1 MPPVCHVNNGCR
13 VGISGALFFA
23 EKGHWAWLFEPRC
36 ALLLAQIRS
45 KCRSILRAVWS
56 LSLSELLVA
65 VLQPGALVTLLVL
78 AGSIVLFIGG
88 WLAPEL
94 TGLLAVGLLVAA
106 GVLDSAEAVAGF
118 GSPALITLMGL
129 FALSAG
135 LFRSGC
141 LDRLR
146 ALIGSEAVRTPKR
159 MIALMVMVV
168 GPVSAVVPNTPIVAS
183 LLPVVEGWCQ
193 RRGISP
199 SKVLLP
205 LSFATVL
212 GGTLTLLGSS
222 VNLLASEVSSKLGY
236 GAFGLFSFTPIGFG
250 VWLAGGTV
258 MVLLA
263 DRLLPDR
270 GADDDDLMASLSS
283 GGYLTEVEIPVGSE
297 LIGQSLHGSRL
308 QRRFDVD
315 VLELQRGSERFLPPL
330 ADRTL
335 VLGDRLLLRC
345 SRLDLLRLQQDHTVV
360 LAPTPESL
368 LVPDQRNNQRMVE
381 VLLPAGSTLAGDC
394 LRDLRFR
401 QRCNVTVLALRRGNE
416 VLRERL
422 GRVQLKEGD
431 VLLLQGP
438 KDAIR
443 GLQANNDLVVLE
455 QLEKDLPTVSRKR
468 VALLIG
474 GLVILL
480 PALELM
486 PLMASVLLGTVAMVA
501 TGCLRAG
508 ELQRAIRLDVILLL
522 GSLASF
528 SVAMEKTGLAQALA
542 QALMLRLADWP
553 VYAAL
558 LAVYVFTILLTE
570 VMSNAATVA
579 MLIPIAGQLAQ
590 GLQQPPMAFLYA
602 VLFAASQSFL
612 SPVGYQTNLMVFGP
626 GRYRFLD
633 IPRYGFPLTLTMI
646 LVVPLLICRWFALS

>member
-1 MPPVCHVNNGCR
+1 MYVSRDC
-13 VGISGALFFA
+13 SASLSD
-23 EKGHWAWLFEPRC
+23 
-36 ALLLAQIRS
+36 LLA
-45 KCRSILRAVWS
+45 
-56 LSLSELLVA
+56 A
-65 VLQPGALVTLLVL
+65 VLQPGALITLVVL
-78 AGSIVLFIGG
+78 SGSIVLFIGG

-94 TGLLAVGLLVAA
+94 TGLLAAALLIVT
-106 GVLDSAEAVAGF
+106 GVLKPGEALEGF
-118 GSPALITLMGL
+118 GSTALVTLMGL
-129 FALSAG
+129 FVLSAG
-135 LFRSGC
+135 LFRSGG

-146 ALIGSEAVRTPKR
+146 GLIGSDAIRSPKR
-159 MIALMVMVV
+159 MIALMVGAV
-168 GPVSAVVPNTPIVAS
+168 GPVSAFVPNTPIVAS
-183 LLPVVEGWCQ
+183 LLPVVESWCQ
-193 RRGISP
+193 RRRISP

-212 GGTLTLLGSS
+212 GGTMTLLGSS
-222 VNLLASEVSSKLGY
+222 VNLLASEVSNKLGY
-236 GAFGLFSFTPIGFG
+236 GAFGLFSFTPIGIG
-250 VWLAGGTV
+250 VWLVGGLV

-263 DRLLPDR
+263 DRFLPDR
-270 GADDDDLMASLSS
+270 GTDDDDLIASLSS
-283 GGYLTEVEIPVGSE
+283 SGYLTEVKIPLGSE

-315 VLELQRGSERFLPPL
+315 VLELHRGRERFMPPL
-330 ADRTL
+330 ADHTL
-335 VLGDRLLLRC
+335 MLEDRLLLRC
-345 SRLDLLRLQQDHTVV
+345 SREDLLRLQQDHTVV
-360 LAPTPESL
+360 LAPTPEEPGM
-368 LVPDQRNNQRMVE
+368 PDQQNNQRMVE
-381 VLLPAGSTLAGDC
+381 VLLPSGSSLAGDC

-401 QRCNVTVLALRRGNE
+401 QRYNATVLALRRGNE

-422 GRVQLKEGD
+422 GRAQLREGD

-474 GLVILL
+474 ALVILL
-480 PALELM
+480 PSFEII
-486 PLMASVLLGTVAMVA
+486 PLVASVLLGTVAMVA
-501 TGCLRAG
+501 SGCLRAG

-528 SVAMEKTGLAQALA
+528 SVALEKTGLAAAFAKAL
-542 QALMLRLADWP
+542 LLGLENWP

-558 LAVYVFTILLTE
+558 LVVFLFTTLLTE

-579 MLIPIAGQLAQ
+579 MLIPIAGQLAV
-590 GLQQPPMAFLYA
+590 GLGHPPIAFIYT
-602 VLFAASQSFL
+602 VLFGASQSFL

-633 IPRYGFPLTLTMI
+633 IARYGLPLTIVMTL
-646 LVVPLLICRWFALS
+646 LVPFLVCRWFGL

>member
-1 MPPVCHVNNGCR
+1 MAELFSSITP
-13 VGISGALFFA
+13 SGWITLAI
-23 EKGHWAWLFEPRC
+23 
-36 ALLLAQIRS
+36 LL
-45 KCRSILRAVWS
+45 
-56 LSLSELLVA
+56 
-65 VLQPGALVTLLVL
+65 
-78 AGSIVLFIGG
+78 GSIVLFVGG
-88 WLAPEL
+88 WLAPEV
-94 TGLLAVGLLVAA
+94 TGLLAAALLMVC
-106 GVLDSAEAVAGF
+106 GVLKPSEAVAGF

-135 LFRSGC
+135 LFRSGA

-146 ALIGSEAVRTPKR
+146 ALIGSDAVRSPKR
-159 MIALMVMVV
+159 MISLMVAAV
-168 GPVSAVVPNTPIVAS
+168 GPVSAFVPNTPIVAS

-212 GGTLTLLGSS
+212 GGTISLLGSS

-236 GAFGLFSFTPIGFG
+236 GSFGLFEFSAIGIG
-250 VWLAGGTV
+250 VWLVGGVV

-270 GADDDDLMASLSS
+270 GRNDDDLVGSLASS
-283 GGYLTEVEIPVGSE
+283 GYLTEVRIPAGSE
-297 LIGQSLHGSRL
+297 LVGQSLHGSRL
-308 QRRFDVD
+308 QRRFDLD
-315 VLELQRGSERFLPPL
+315 VLELHRGSERFLPPL

-345 SRLDLLRLQQDHTVV
+345 SREDLLRLQQDHTIE
-360 LAPTPESL
+360 LAP
-368 LVPDQRNNQRMVE
+368 VPDSPRDTPADQQNNQRMVE

-401 QRCNVTVLALRRGNE
+401 QRYNVTVLALRRGNA

-422 GRVQLKEGD
+422 GRAQLREGD

-443 GLQANNDLVVLE
+443 GLQASNDLVVLE

-468 VALLIG
+468 MALLIA
-474 GLVILL
+474 GLVIVL
-480 PALELM
+480 PTFELV
-486 PLMASVLLGTVAMVA
+486 PLVASVLLGTVAMVA
-501 TGCLRAG
+501 AGCLRPG

-528 SVAMEKTGLAQALA
+528 SIALEKTGLASALA
-542 QALMLRLADWP
+542 QGLLTNLNHWP
-553 VYAAL
+553 VYGAL
-558 LAVYVFTILLTE
+558 LVVFLFTTLLTE

-579 MLIPIAGQLAQ
+579 MLIPIAAQLAV
-590 GLQQPPMAFLYA
+590 GLQQPPMAFIFA
-602 VLFAASQSFL
+602 VLFGASQSFL

-633 IPRYGFPLTLTMI
+633 VARYGVPLTLTMTV
-646 LVVPLLICRWFALS
+646 LVPWLICRQFGL

>member
-1 MPPVCHVNNGCR
+1 M
-13 VGISGALFFA
+13 SD
-23 EKGHWAWLFEPRC
+23 
-36 ALLLAQIRS
+36 LLAA
-45 KCRSILRAVWS
+45 L
-56 LSLSELLVA
+56 
-65 VLQPGALVTLLVL
+65 LQPGALITLVVL
-78 AGSIVLFIGG
+78 LGSVVLFVSG

-94 TGLLAVGLLVAA
+94 TGLLAAGTLVAT
-106 GVLDSAEAVAGF
+106 GVLQPAEAMAGF

-129 FALSAG
+129 FAIAAA
-135 LFRSGC
+135 LFRSGA

-146 ALIGSEAVRTPKR
+146 ALIGSDAVRSPRR
-159 MIALMVMVV
+159 MIALMVAAV

-183 LLPVVEGWCQ
+183 LLPVIEGWCQ
-193 RRGISP
+193 RRRIPP

-236 GAFGLFSFTPIGFG
+236 GGFGLFSFTPIGIG
-250 VWLAGGTV
+250 VWLVGGVV
-258 MVLLA
+258 MLLLA

-270 GADDDDLMASLSS
+270 GSNDDDLMADLSS
-283 GGYLTEVEIPVGSE
+283 SGYLTEVEIPPASE
-297 LIGQSLHGSRL
+297 LIGRSLHASRL

-315 VLELQRGSERFLPPL
+315 VLELHRGSERFLPPL

-335 VLGDRLLLRC
+335 ALGDRLLLRC
-345 SRLDLLRLQQDHTVV
+345 SREDLLRLQQDHTVV
-360 LAPTPESL
+360 LAPTPEEP
-368 LVPDQRNNQRMVE
+368 VAPDQQNNQRMVE
-381 VLLPAGSTLAGDC
+381 VLLPSGSTLAGDC

-401 QRCNVTVLALRRGNE
+401 QRYNATVLALRRGNA

-422 GRVQLKEGD
+422 GRVQLRDGD

-443 GLQANNDLVVLE
+443 GLQASNDLVVLE

-474 GLVILL
+474 ALVILL
-480 PALELM
+480 PALEIM
-486 PLMASVLLGTVAMVA
+486 PLVASVLLGTVAMVA

-528 SVAMEKTGLAQALA
+528 SVALEKTGLAAALA
-542 QALMLRLADWP
+542 GALLRTLEHWP

-558 LAVYVFTILLTE
+558 LAVFLFTTLLTE

-579 MLIPIAGQLAQ
+579 MLIPVAGQLAQ
-590 GLQQPPMAFLYA
+590 GLGQPPLAFIYA
-602 VLFAASQSFL
+602 VLFGASQSFL

-633 IPRYGFPLTLTMI
+633 VPRYGFPLTVTMA
-646 LVVPLLICRWFALS
+646 LLVPLLICRWFGLQG

>member
-1 MPPVCHVNNGCR
+1 M
-13 VGISGALFFA
+13 
-23 EKGHWAWLFEPRC
+23 
-36 ALLLAQIRS
+36 QD
-45 KCRSILRAVWS
+45 
-56 LSLSELLVA
+56 LVAA
-65 VLQPGALVTLLVL
+65 VLQPGALITLLIL
-78 AGSIVLFIGG
+78 TGSIVLFIGG

-94 TGLLAVGLLVAA
+94 TGLLAAALLIVT
-106 GVLDSAEAVAGF
+106 GVLKPAEAVEGF

-129 FALSAG
+129 FVLSAG
-135 LFRSGC
+135 LFRSGG

-146 ALIGSEAVRTPKR
+146 ALIGSDAIRSPKR
-159 MIALMVMVV
+159 MIALMVGAVA
-168 GPVSAVVPNTPIVAS
+168 PVSAFVPNTPIVAS
-183 LLPVVEGWCQ
+183 LLPVVESWCQ

-212 GGTLTLLGSS
+212 GGTMTLLGSS

-236 GAFGLFSFTPIGFG
+236 GAFGLFSFTAIGIG
-250 VWLAGGTV
+250 VWLVGGV
-258 MVLLA
+258 LMVLLA
-263 DRLLPDR
+263 DRFLPDR
-270 GADDDDLMASLSS
+270 GTDDDDLIANLSS
-283 GGYLTEVEIPVGSE
+283 SGYLTEVEIPVGSE

-315 VLELQRGSERFLPPL
+315 VLELHRENERFLPPL

-335 VLGDRLLLRC
+335 ALGDRLLLRC
-345 SRLDLLRLQQDHTVV
+345 SREDLLRLQQDHTVV
-360 LAPTPESL
+360 LAPTPDEPGT
-368 LVPDQRNNQRMVE
+368 PDQQNNQRMVE
-381 VLLPAGSTLAGDC
+381 VLLPSGSALAGDC

-401 QRCNVTVLALRRGNE
+401 QRYNATVLALRRGNA
-416 VLRERL
+416 VLRESL
-422 GRVQLKEGD
+422 GRAQLREGD

-455 QLEKDLPTVSRKR
+455 QLEKDLPTVSRKS

-474 GLVILL
+474 ALVILL
-480 PALELM
+480 PSFEII
-486 PLMASVLLGTVAMVA
+486 PLVASVLLGTVAMVA
-501 TGCLRAG
+501 SGCLRAG

-528 SVAMEKTGLAQALA
+528 SVALEKTGLATAFAKAL
-542 QALMLRLADWP
+542 LLGLENWP

-558 LAVYVFTILLTE
+558 LVVFLFTTLLTE

-579 MLIPIAGQLAQ
+579 MVIPIAGQLAV
-590 GLQQPPMAFLYA
+590 GLEQPPMAFIYA
-602 VLFAASQSFL
+602 VLFGASQSFL

-633 IPRYGFPLTLTMI
+633 IARYGFPLTIAMT
-646 LVVPLLICRWFALS
+646 LVVPFLISRWFGL

>member
-1 MPPVCHVNNGCR
+1 M
-13 VGISGALFFA
+13 ADLF
-23 EKGHWAWLFEPRC
+23 
-36 ALLLAQIRS
+36 S
-45 KCRSILRAVWS
+45 
-56 LSLSELLVA
+56 A
-65 VLQPGALVTLLVL
+65 VLQPGALITLLVL

-94 TGLLAVGLLVAA
+94 TGLLAAALLMVT
-106 GVLDSAEAVAGF
+106 GVLKPSEAVEGF
-118 GSPALITLMGL
+118 GSPALVTLMGL
-129 FALSAG
+129 FAISAA
-135 LFRSGC
+135 LFRSGG

-146 ALIGSEAVRTPKR
+146 AMIGSDAVRSPKR
-159 MIALMVMVV
+159 MIAVMVAAV
-168 GPVSAVVPNTPIVAS
+168 GPVSAFVPNTPIVAS
-183 LLPVVEGWCQ
+183 LLPVIEGWCQ
-193 RRGISP
+193 RRRVSP

-212 GGTLTLLGSS
+212 GGTMTLLGSS

-236 GAFGLFSFTPIGFG
+236 GAFGLFSFTPIGIG
-250 VWLAGGTV
+250 VWAIGGAV
-258 MVLLA
+258 MLLLA
-263 DRLLPDR
+263 DRFLPDR
-270 GADDDDLMASLSS
+270 GTDDDDLIASLSS
-283 GGYLTEVEIPVGSE
+283 SGYLTEVEIPSGSE
-297 LIGQSLHGSRL
+297 LIGQSLHASRL

-315 VLELQRGSERFLPPL
+315 VLELHRGSERFLPPL

-345 SRLDLLRLQQDHTVV
+345 NREDLLRLQQDHTVV
-360 LAPTPESL
+360 LAPTSEEPIR
-368 LVPDQRNNQRMVE
+368 PDQQNNQRMVE
-381 VLLPAGSTLAGDC
+381 VLLPSGSTLAGDC

-401 QRCNVTVLALRRGNE
+401 QRYNVTVLALRRGNE

-422 GRVQLKEGD
+422 GRVELRDGD

-474 GLVILL
+474 ALVILL
-480 PALELM
+480 PSFEVI
-486 PLMASVLLGTVAMVA
+486 PLVASVLLGTVAMVA
-501 TGCLRAG
+501 TGCLRPG

-528 SVAMEKTGLAQALA
+528 SVALEKTGLAAA
-542 QALMLRLADWP
+542 FAK
-553 VYAAL
+553 AL
-558 LAVYVFTILLTE
+558 LVGLNGWSVYGALLVVFLFTTLLTE

-579 MLIPIAGQLAQ
+579 MVIPIAGQLAQ
-590 GLQQPPMAFLYA
+590 GLDQPPMAFIYA
-602 VLFAASQSFL
+602 VLFGASQSFL

-633 IPRYGFPLTLTMI
+633 IARYGFPLTIVMTLA
-646 LVVPLLICRWFALS
+646 VPFLICRWFGL

>member
-1 MPPVCHVNNGCR
+1 M
-13 VGISGALFFA
+13 AD
-23 EKGHWAWLFEPRC
+23 
-36 ALLLAQIRS
+36 LLS
-45 KCRSILRAVWS
+45 
-56 LSLSELLVA
+56 A
-65 VLQPGALVTLLVL
+65 VLQPGALITLLVL
-78 AGSIVLFIGG
+78 AGSVVLFVSG

-94 TGLLAVGLLVAA
+94 TGLLAAALLMAS
-106 GVLDSAEAVAGF
+106 GVLTPEEAVAGF

-129 FALSAG
+129 FAISAG
-135 LFRSGC
+135 LFRSGG

-146 ALIGSEAVRTPKR
+146 ALIGSDAVRSPKR
-159 MIALMVMVV
+159 MIAVMVAAV
-168 GPVSAVVPNTPIVAS
+168 GPVSAFVPNTPIVAS
-183 LLPVVEGWCQ
+183 LLPVMEGWCQ
-193 RRGISP
+193 RRGVSP

-236 GAFGLFSFTPIGFG
+236 GSFGLFSFTPIGIA
-250 VWLAGGTV
+250 VWLVGGAV
-258 MVLLA
+258 MLLLA

-270 GADDDDLMASLSS
+270 GSDDDNLIASLASS
-283 GGYLTEVEIPVGSE
+283 GYLTEVQIPLGSE
-297 LIGQSLHGSRL
+297 LIGQSLHASRL

-315 VLELQRGSERFLPPL
+315 VLELHRGSERFLPPL

-335 VLGDRLLLRC
+335 ALSDRLLLRC
-345 SRLDLLRLQQDHTVV
+345 SREDLLRLQQDHTVV
-360 LAPTPESL
+360 LAPTSEEPIG
-368 LVPDQRNNQRMVE
+368 PDRQNNQRMVE

-401 QRCNVTVLALRRGNE
+401 QRYNLTVLALRRGNA

-422 GRVQLKEGD
+422 GRAQLREGD

-480 PALELM
+480 PSFNLI
-486 PLMASVLLGTVAMVA
+486 PLVASVLLGTVAMVA
-501 TGCLRAG
+501 SGCLRPG

-522 GSLASF
+522 GSLACF
-528 SVAMEKTGLAQALA
+528 SQALEKTGLAASLA
-542 QALMLRLADWP
+542 QGLLLGLQNWP
-553 VYAAL
+553 IYAAL
-558 LAVYVFTILLTE
+558 LVVFLFTTLLTE

-579 MLIPIAGQLAQ
+579 MLIPIAGQLAH
-590 GLQQPPMAFLYA
+590 GLDQPPMAFIYA
-602 VLFAASQSFL
+602 VLFGASQSFL

-633 IPRYGFPLTLTMI
+633 IPRYGFPLTITMTV
-646 LVVPLLICRWFALS
+646 VVPFLICRWFGL

>member
-1 MPPVCHVNNGCR
+1 MADLLP
-13 VGISGALFFA
+13 AL
-23 EKGHWAWLFEPRC
+23 
-36 ALLLAQIRS
+36 
-45 KCRSILRAVWS
+45 
-56 LSLSELLVA
+56 
-65 VLQPGALVTLLVL
+65 LQPGALITLVVV
-78 AGSIVLFIGG
+78 AGSVVLFISG
-88 WLAPEL
+88 WLAPEV
-94 TGLLAVGLLVAA
+94 TGLLAAALLIIT
-106 GVLDSAEAVAGF
+106 GVLKPAEALEGF

-135 LFRSGC
+135 LFRSGG

-146 ALIGSEAVRTPKR
+146 ALIGSDAVRSPKR
-159 MIALMVMVV
+159 MIALMVAAV
-168 GPVSAVVPNTPIVAS
+168 GPVSAFVPNTPIVAS
-183 LLPVVEGWCQ
+183 LLPVIEGWCQ
-193 RRGISP
+193 RRRIAP

-212 GGTLTLLGSS
+212 GGTMTLLGSS

-236 GAFGLFSFTPIGFG
+236 GAFGLFSFTPIGIG
-250 VWLAGGTV
+250 VWLVGGCV

-263 DRLLPDR
+263 DRFLPNR
-270 GADDDDLMASLSS
+270 VDLDEDLVSDLASS
-283 GGYLTEVEIPVGSE
+283 GYLTEVQIPTDSE
-297 LIGQSLHGSRL
+297 LIGQTLHGSRL

-315 VLELQRGSERFLPPL
+315 VLELHRGSERFLPPL

-345 SRLDLLRLQQDHTVV
+345 GREDLLRLQQDHTVV
-360 LAPTPESL
+360 LAPTPEEPIR
-368 LVPDQRNNQRMVE
+368 PDQQNKQRMVE
-381 VLLPAGSTLAGDC
+381 VLLPSGSSLAGDC

-401 QRCNVTVLALRRGNE
+401 QRYNATVLALRRGNE

-422 GRVQLKEGD
+422 GRIELREGD

-438 KDAIR
+438 QDAIR

-455 QLEKDLPTVSRKR
+455 QLEKDLPTISRKR
-468 VALLIG
+468 VALLIVA
-474 GLVILL
+474 LVILM
-480 PALELM
+480 PAFEII
-486 PLMASVLLGTVAMVA
+486 PLVAAVLLGTVAMVA
-501 TGCLRAG
+501 TGCLRSG

-528 SVAMEKTGLAQALA
+528 SVALEKTGLAAALA
-542 QALMLRLADWP
+542 KALLAGLHSWP

-558 LAVYVFTILLTE
+558 LVVFLFTTLLTE

-590 GLQQPPMAFLYA
+590 GLDQPPMAFIFT
-602 VLFAASQSFL
+602 VLFGASQSFL

-633 IPRYGFPLTLTMI
+633 IARYGFPLTIVMTL
-646 LVVPLLICRWFALS
+646 LVPFLVCRWFGI

>member
-1 MPPVCHVNNGCR
+1 MADFLA
-13 VGISGALFFA
+13 AL
-23 EKGHWAWLFEPRC
+23 
-36 ALLLAQIRS
+36 
-45 KCRSILRAVWS
+45 
-56 LSLSELLVA
+56 
-65 VLQPGALVTLLVL
+65 LQPGALTTLLVL
-78 AGSIVLFIGG
+78 AGAIVLFVTG
-88 WLAPEL
+88 WLAPEI
-94 TGLLAVGLLVAA
+94 TGLLAAALLIVG
-106 GVLDSAEAVAGF
+106 GVLKPSEAVEGF

-135 LFRSGC
+135 LLRSGG

-146 ALIGSEAVRTPKR
+146 ALIGSDAVRSPKR
-159 MIALMVMVV
+159 MIAVMVAAV
-168 GPVSAVVPNTPIVAS
+168 APVSAFVPNTPIVAS

-212 GGTLTLLGSS
+212 GGTMTLLGSS

-236 GAFGLFSFTPIGFG
+236 GAFGLFDFTPIGIG
-250 VWLAGGTV
+250 VWLVGSLV

-263 DRLLPDR
+263 DRFLPDR
-270 GADDDDLMASLSS
+270 GRNDDDLLADLSS
-283 GGYLTEVEIPVGSE
+283 SGYLTEVKIPAGSE

-315 VLELQRGSERFLPPL
+315 VLELHRASERFLPPL

-335 VLGDRLLLRC
+335 MLGDRLLLRC
-345 SRLDLLRLQQDHTVV
+345 SREDLLRLQQEHTVI
-360 LAPTPESL
+360 LAPMPEEQIL
-368 LVPDQRNNQRMVE
+368 PDQQNNQRLVE
-381 VLLPAGSTLAGDC
+381 VLLPSGSTLAGDC

-401 QRCNVTVLALRRGNE
+401 QRYNVTVLALRRGNA

-422 GRVQLKEGD
+422 GRAALREGD

-468 VALLIG
+468 VALLIAA
-474 GLVILL
+474 LVLLL
-480 PALELM
+480 PSLEII
-486 PLMASVLLGTVAMVA
+486 PLVAAVLLGTVAMVA
-501 TGCLRAG
+501 TGCLRPG
-508 ELQRAIRLDVILLL
+508 DLQRAIRLDVILLL
-522 GSLASF
+522 GSLGSF
-528 SVAMEKTGLAQALA
+528 SVALEKTGLAAALA
-542 QALMLRLADWP
+542 QGLLAGLHDWP

-558 LAVYVFTILLTE
+558 LVVFLFTTLLTE

-579 MLIPIAGQLAQ
+579 MVIPIAGQLAQ
-590 GLQQPPMAFLYA
+590 GLDQPPMAFIYA
-602 VLFAASQSFL
+602 VLFGASQSFL

-633 IPRYGFPLTLTMI
+633 IARYGFPLTIAMT
-646 LVVPLLICRWFALS
+646 VTVPWLICRWFGL

>member
-1 MPPVCHVNNGCR
+1 MLQ
-13 VGISGALFFA
+13 LFA
-23 EKGHWAWLFEPRC
+23 AITPAGW
-36 ALLLAQIRS
+36 
-45 KCRSILRAVWS
+45 
-56 LSLSELLVA
+56 
-65 VLQPGALVTLLVL
+65 VTLLVL
-78 AGSIVLFIGG
+78 ALSVTLFVSGR
-88 WLAPEL
+88 LAPEV
-94 TGLLAVGLLVAA
+94 TALLAAALLIVT
-106 GVLDSAEAVAGF
+106 GVLKPSEAVEGF

-135 LFRSGC
+135 LFRSGA

-146 ALIGSEAVRTPKR
+146 GLLGSDAVRTPRR
-159 MIALMVMVV
+159 MITLMVTAVA
-168 GPVSAVVPNTPIVAS
+168 PVSAFVPNTPIVAA
-183 LLPVVEGWCQ
+183 LLPVVESWCH

-212 GGTLTLLGSS
+212 GGTMTLLGSS
-222 VNLLASEVSSKLGY
+222 VNLLASEVSGKLGY
-236 GAFGLFSFTPIGFG
+236 GTFGLFSFTPIGLG
-250 VWLAGGTV
+250 VWLGGGTV
-258 MVLLA
+258 MVLLS

-270 GADDDDLMASLSS
+270 GSNDDDLVSNLTSS
-283 GGYLTEVEIPVGSE
+283 GYLTDVRIPAGSE

-315 VLELQRGSERFLPPL
+315 VLELHRGQERFLPPL

-335 VLGDRLLLRC
+335 MLGDRLLLRC
-345 SRLDLLRLQQDHTVV
+345 SREDLLRLQQDHTIE
-360 LAPTPESL
+360 LAPLPDHPIK
-368 LVPDQRNNQRMVE
+368 PDQQNNQRTVE

-401 QRCNVTVLALRRGNE
+401 QRYNVTVLALRRGNA

-422 GRVQLKEGD
+422 GRAPLREGD

-455 QLEKDLPTVSRKR
+455 QLEKDLPTVSRKGL
-468 VALLIG
+468 ALVIAA
-474 GLVILL
+474 LVILL
-480 PALELM
+480 SSLELM
-486 PLMASVLLGTVAMVA
+486 PLVAAVLLGTVAMVA
-501 TGCLRAG
+501 TGCLRPG

-522 GSLASF
+522 GALASF
-528 SVAMEKTGLAQALA
+528 SIALEKTGLAAVLA
-542 QALMLRLADWP
+542 QALLAGLNHWP

-558 LAVYVFTILLTE
+558 LVVFLFTTLLTE

-579 MLIPIAGQLAQ
+579 MLIPIAGQLAL
-590 GLQQPPMAFLYA
+590 GLGHPPMAFIYA
-602 VLFAASQSFL
+602 VLFGASQSFL

-633 IPRYGFPLTLTMI
+633 VARYGVPLTLVMSLI
-646 LVVPLLICRWFALS
+646 VPGLICLQFRL

>member
-1 MPPVCHVNNGCR
+1 MLSSHVAPV
-13 VGISGALFFA
+13 
-23 EKGHWAWLFEPRC
+23 PD
-36 ALLLAQIRS
+36 
-45 KCRSILRAVWS
+45 
-56 LSLSELLVA
+56 LVA
-65 VLQPGALVTLLVL
+65 ALLQPGALITLLVL
-78 AGSIVLFIGG
+78 VGSIVLFIGG
-88 WLAPEL
+88 WLAPEV
-94 TGLLAVGLLVAA
+94 TGLLAAALLIVT
-106 GVLDSAEAVAGF
+106 GVLKPAEALEGF

-135 LFRSGC
+135 LFRSGG

-146 ALIGSEAVRTPKR
+146 ALIGSDAVRSPKR
-159 MIALMVMVV
+159 MIAVMVAAV
-168 GPVSAVVPNTPIVAS
+168 GPVSAFVPNTPIVAS
-183 LLPVVEGWCQ
+183 LLPVIESWCQ
-193 RRGISP
+193 RRRISP

-212 GGTLTLLGSS
+212 GGTMTLLGSS

-236 GAFGLFSFTPIGFG
+236 GAFGLFGFTPIGIG
-250 VWLAGGTV
+250 VWLVGGVV

-263 DRLLPDR
+263 DRFLPDR
-270 GADDDDLMASLSS
+270 GTDDDDLIASLAS
-283 GGYLTEVEIPVGSE
+283 GGYLTEVKIPVGSE

-315 VLELQRGSERFLPPL
+315 VLELHRGNERFLPPL

-335 VLGDRLLLRC
+335 MLGDRLLLRC
-345 SRLDLLRLQQDHTVV
+345 SREDLLRLQQDHTVV
-360 LAPTPESL
+360 LAPTPEEPVL
-368 LVPDQRNNQRMVE
+368 PDQQNNQRMVE
-381 VLLPAGSTLAGDC
+381 VLLPSGSALAGDC

-401 QRCNVTVLALRRGNE
+401 QCCNVTVLALRRGNA

-422 GRVQLKEGD
+422 GRAVLREGD

-468 VALLIG
+468 VALLIAA
-474 GLVILL
+474 LVILL
-480 PALELM
+480 PSFELI
-486 PLMASVLLGTVAMVA
+486 PLVAAVLLGTVAMVA
-501 TGCLRAG
+501 TGCLRPG

-528 SVAMEKTGLAQALA
+528 SVALENTGLAAAFAKAL
-542 QALMLRLADWP
+542 LLGLNNWP
-553 VYAAL
+553 VYLAL
-558 LAVYVFTILLTE
+558 LVVFLFTTLLTE

-579 MLIPIAGQLAQ
+579 MLIPIAGQLAV
-590 GLQQPPMAFLYA
+590 GLDQPPLAFIYA
-602 VLFAASQSFL
+602 VLFGASQSFL

-633 IPRYGFPLTLTMI
+633 IARYGFPLTIAMT
-646 LVVPLLICRWFALS
+646 LVVPWLICRWFGI

>member
-1 MPPVCHVNNGCR
+1 MADFLA
-13 VGISGALFFA
+13 AL
-23 EKGHWAWLFEPRC
+23 
-36 ALLLAQIRS
+36 
-45 KCRSILRAVWS
+45 
-56 LSLSELLVA
+56 
-65 VLQPGALVTLLVL
+65 LQPGALTTLLVL
-78 AGSIVLFIGG
+78 AGSIVLFVTG
-88 WLAPEL
+88 WLAPEI
-94 TGLLAVGLLVAA
+94 TGLLAAALLIVG
-106 GVLDSAEAVAGF
+106 GVLKPSEAVEGF

-135 LFRSGC
+135 LLRSGG

-146 ALIGSEAVRTPKR
+146 ALIGSDAVRSPKR
-159 MIALMVMVV
+159 MIAVMVAAV
-168 GPVSAVVPNTPIVAS
+168 APVSAFVPNTPIVAS

-212 GGTLTLLGSS
+212 GGTMTLLGSS

-236 GAFGLFSFTPIGFG
+236 GAFGLFDFTPIGIG
-250 VWLAGGTV
+250 VWLVGSLV

-263 DRLLPDR
+263 DRFLPDR
-270 GADDDDLMASLSS
+270 GRNDDDLLADLSS
-283 GGYLTEVEIPVGSE
+283 SGYLTEVKIPAGSE

-315 VLELQRGSERFLPPL
+315 VLELHRASERFLPPL

-335 VLGDRLLLRC
+335 MLGDRLLLRC
-345 SRLDLLRLQQDHTVV
+345 SREDLLRLQQEHTVI
-360 LAPTPESL
+360 LAPMPEEQIL
-368 LVPDQRNNQRMVE
+368 PDQQNNQRLVE
-381 VLLPAGSTLAGDC
+381 VLLPSGSTLAGDC

-401 QRCNVTVLALRRGNE
+401 QRYNVTVLALRRGNA

-422 GRVQLKEGD
+422 GRAALREGD

-438 KDAIR
+438 QDAIR

-455 QLEKDLPTVSRKR
+455 QLEKDLPTVSRKW
-468 VALLIG
+468 VALLIAA
-474 GLVILL
+474 LVLLL
-480 PALELM
+480 PSLEII
-486 PLMASVLLGTVAMVA
+486 PLVAAVLLGTVAMVA
-501 TGCLRAG
+501 TGCLRPG
-508 ELQRAIRLDVILLL
+508 DLQRAIRLDVILLL
-522 GSLASF
+522 GSLGSF
-528 SVAMEKTGLAQALA
+528 SVALEKTGLAAALA
-542 QALMLRLADWP
+542 QGLLAGLHDWP

-558 LAVYVFTILLTE
+558 LVVFLFTTLLTE

-579 MLIPIAGQLAQ
+579 MVIPIAGQLAQ
-590 GLQQPPMAFLYA
+590 GLDQPPMAFIYA
-602 VLFAASQSFL
+602 VLFGASQSFL

-633 IPRYGFPLTLTMI
+633 IARYGFPLTIAMT
-646 LVVPLLICRWFALS
+646 VTVPWLICRWFGL

>member
-1 MPPVCHVNNGCR
+1 M
-13 VGISGALFFA
+13 AD
-23 EKGHWAWLFEPRC
+23 
-36 ALLLAQIRS
+36 LLAA
-45 KCRSILRAVWS
+45 L
-56 LSLSELLVA
+56 
-65 VLQPGALVTLLVL
+65 LQPGALTTLLVL
-78 AGSIVLFIGG
+78 AGAIVLFVTG
-88 WLAPEL
+88 WLAPEI
-94 TGLLAVGLLVAA
+94 TGLLAAALLIVG
-106 GVLDSAEAVAGF
+106 GVLKPSEALEGF

-135 LFRSGC
+135 LLRSGG

-146 ALIGSEAVRTPKR
+146 ALIGSDAVRSPKR
-159 MIALMVMVV
+159 MIAVMVAAV
-168 GPVSAVVPNTPIVAS
+168 APVSAFVPNTPIVAS

-212 GGTLTLLGSS
+212 GGTMTLLGSS

-236 GAFGLFSFTPIGFG
+236 GAFGLFDFTPIGIG
-250 VWLAGGTV
+250 VWLVGSLV

-263 DRLLPDR
+263 DRFLPDR
-270 GADDDDLMASLSS
+270 GRNDDDLLADLSS
-283 GGYLTEVEIPVGSE
+283 SGYLTEVKIPAGSE

-315 VLELQRGSERFLPPL
+315 VLELHRASERFLPPL

-335 VLGDRLLLRC
+335 MLGDRLLLRC
-345 SRLDLLRLQQDHTVV
+345 SREDLLRLQQEHTVI
-360 LAPTPESL
+360 LAPMPEEQIL
-368 LVPDQRNNQRMVE
+368 PDQQNNQRLVE
-381 VLLPAGSTLAGDC
+381 VLLPSGSTLAGDC

-401 QRCNVTVLALRRGNE
+401 QRYNVTVLALRRGNA

-422 GRVQLKEGD
+422 GRAALREGD

-468 VALLIG
+468 VALLIAA
-474 GLVILL
+474 LVLLL
-480 PALELM
+480 PSLEII
-486 PLMASVLLGTVAMVA
+486 PLVAAVLLGTVAMVA
-501 TGCLRAG
+501 TGCLRPG
-508 ELQRAIRLDVILLL
+508 DLQRAIRLDVILLL
-522 GSLASF
+522 GSLGSF
-528 SVAMEKTGLAQALA
+528 SVALEKTGLAAALA
-542 QALMLRLADWP
+542 EGLLAGLHDWP

-558 LAVYVFTILLTE
+558 LVVFLFTTLLTE

-579 MLIPIAGQLAQ
+579 MVIPIAGQLAQ
-590 GLQQPPMAFLYA
+590 GLDQPPMAFIYA
-602 VLFAASQSFL
+602 VLFGASQSFL

-633 IPRYGFPLTLTMI
+633 IARYGFPLTVAMT
-646 LVVPLLICRWFALS
+646 VTVPWLICRWFGL

>member
-1 MPPVCHVNNGCR
+1 MEDLFLAITP
-13 VGISGALFFA
+13 SG
-23 EKGHWAWLFEPRC
+23 W
-36 ALLLAQIRS
+36 I
-45 KCRSILRAVWS
+45 
-56 LSLSELLVA
+56 
-65 VLQPGALVTLLVL
+65 TLLVL
-78 AGSIVLFIGG
+78 GGSIVLFVGG
-88 WLAPEL
+88 WLAPEV
-94 TGLLAVGLLVAA
+94 TGLLAAALLIVT
-106 GVLDSAEAVAGF
+106 GVLKPSEAVEGF
-118 GSPALITLMGL
+118 GSTTLITLMGL

-135 LFRSGC
+135 LFRSGA

-146 ALIGSEAVRTPKR
+146 GLMGSDAVRSPKR
-159 MIALMVMVV
+159 MIGLMAAVV
-168 GPVSAVVPNTPIVAS
+168 GPVSAFVPNTPIVAA

-193 RRGISP
+193 RRGIAP

-236 GAFGLFSFTPIGFG
+236 GAFGLFSFTPIGLG
-250 VWLAGGTV
+250 VWLVGGVV
-258 MVLLA
+258 MVLLS

-270 GADDDDLMASLSS
+270 GRNDDDLTADLASS
-283 GGYLTEVEIPVGSE
+283 GYLTEVRIPAGSE
-297 LIGQSLHGSRL
+297 LIGQSLHASRL

-315 VLELQRGSERFLPPL
+315 VLELHRGSERFLPPL

-335 VLGDRLLLRC
+335 MLGDRLLLRC
-345 SRLDLLRLQQDHTVV
+345 SREDLLRLQQDHTID
-360 LAPTPESL
+360 LAP
-368 LVPDQRNNQRMVE
+368 VPGTGASADQQNNQRTVE

-401 QRCNVTVLALRRGNE
+401 QRFNVTVLALRRGNA

-422 GRVQLKEGD
+422 GRAVLREGD

-443 GLQANNDLVVLE
+443 GLQASNDLVVLE
-455 QLEKDLPTVSRKR
+455 QLEKDLPTVNRKR
-468 VALLIG
+468 VALVIAS
-474 GLVILL
+474 LVILL
-480 PALELM
+480 SSFELI
-486 PLMASVLLGTVAMVA
+486 PLVAAVLLGTVAMVA
-501 TGCLRAG
+501 SGCLRPG

-528 SVAMEKTGLAQALA
+528 SVALEKTGLAEALA
-542 QALMLRLADWP
+542 QGLLKGLGGWP
-553 VYAAL
+553 IYGAL
-558 LAVYVFTILLTE
+558 LVVFLFTTLLTE

-579 MLIPIAGQLAQ
+579 MLIPIAGQLAV
-590 GLQQPPMAFLYA
+590 GLDQPPLAFIYA
-602 VLFAASQSFL
+602 VLFGASQSFL

-633 IPRYGFPLTLTMI
+633 VARYGVPLTITMTL
-646 LVVPLLICRWFALS
+646 LVPWLICRQLGI

>member
-1 MPPVCHVNNGCR
+1 MA
-13 VGISGALFFA
+13 S
-23 EKGHWAWLFEPRC
+23 
-36 ALLLAQIRS
+36 
-45 KCRSILRAVWS
+45 
-56 LSLSELLVA
+56 
-65 VLQPGALVTLLVL
+65 
-78 AGSIVLFIGG
+78 
-88 WLAPEL
+88 
-94 TGLLAVGLLVAA
+94 
-106 GVLDSAEAVAGF
+106 GVLTPAEAVAGF

-129 FALSAG
+129 FAISAG
-135 LFRSGC
+135 LFRSGG

-146 ALIGSEAVRTPKR
+146 ALIGSDAVRSPKR
-159 MIALMVMVV
+159 MIAVMVAAV
-168 GPVSAVVPNTPIVAS
+168 GPVSAFVPNTPIVAS
-183 LLPVVEGWCQ
+183 LLPVMEGWCQ
-193 RRGISP
+193 RRGVSP

-236 GAFGLFSFTPIGFG
+236 GSFGLFSFTPIGIA
-250 VWLAGGTV
+250 VWLVGGAV
-258 MVLLA
+258 MLLLA

-270 GADDDDLMASLSS
+270 GSDDDDLIASLASS
-283 GGYLTEVEIPVGSE
+283 GYLTEVQIPFGSE
-297 LIGQSLHGSRL
+297 LIGQSLHASRL

-315 VLELQRGSERFLPPL
+315 VLELHRGSERFLPPL

-335 VLGDRLLLRC
+335 ALSDRLLLRC
-345 SRLDLLRLQQDHTVV
+345 SREDLLRLQQDHTVV
-360 LAPTPESL
+360 LAPTSEEPIG
-368 LVPDQRNNQRMVE
+368 PDRQNNQRMVE

-401 QRCNVTVLALRRGNE
+401 QRYNLTVLALRRGNA

-422 GRVQLKEGD
+422 GRAQLREGD

-480 PALELM
+480 PSFNLI
-486 PLMASVLLGTVAMVA
+486 PLVASVLLGTVAMVA
-501 TGCLRAG
+501 SGCLRPG

-522 GSLASF
+522 GSLACF
-528 SVAMEKTGLAQALA
+528 SQALEKTGLAASLA
-542 QALMLRLADWP
+542 QGLLLGLQNWP
-553 VYAAL
+553 IYAAL
-558 LAVYVFTILLTE
+558 LVVFLFTTLLTE

-590 GLQQPPMAFLYA
+590 GLDQPPMAFIYA
-602 VLFAASQSFL
+602 VLFGASQSFL

-633 IPRYGFPLTLTMI
+633 IPRYGFPLTITMTV
-646 LVVPLLICRWFALS
+646 VVPFLICRWFGL

>member
-1 MPPVCHVNNGCR
+1 M
-13 VGISGALFFA
+13 
-23 EKGHWAWLFEPRC
+23 
-36 ALLLAQIRS
+36 
-45 KCRSILRAVWS
+45 
-56 LSLSELLVA
+56 A

-88 WLAPEL
+88 WFAPEL

-135 LFRSGC
+135 LFRSGG

-146 ALIGSEAVRTPKR
+146 ELIGSEAVRTPKR

-270 GADDDDLMASLSS
+270 GADDDDLMASLST

-480 PALELM
+480 PALEMM

-626 GRYRFLD
+626 GRYHFLD